1 MDPEGEA
8 LLLEARE
15 SVEAARSYRREL
27 QQRLR
32 GLQQARKQVG
42 HWGLG
47 GRAEGAGAG
56 HEVKGSWAQ
65 SCAGEC
71 RVLVLAG
78 VGVGL

>member
-47 GRAEGAGAG
+47 GEGGKSSEHDLSETDAG
-56 HEVKGSWAQ
+56 
-65 SCAGEC
+65 SCLPQTEQ
-71 RVLVLAG
+71 V
-78 VGVGL
+78 